1 MVSELQ
7 NKDYNELIKLLFN
20 DEKWEIRAEAAR
32 QIGIKSDGR
41 ATNLLYKALN
51 KEKDDL
57 VINRII
63 EAMGRIKDAK
73 ATMQIVDFLKKE
85 LEKESPD
92 KQRLFVIIESLM
104 KIGDKRAL
112 THLGILYET
121 CEGDIKKLTEEAFSC
136 IDPNWKENIKKIE

>member
-7 NKDYNELIKLLFN
+7 NKDYNELIKFLFN
-20 DEKWEIRAEAAR
+20 DEKWEVRAEAAR
-32 QIGIKSDGR
+32 QIGLTSDAR

-51 KEKDDL
+51 KEKDEV

-73 ATMQIVDFLKKE
+73 ATMPIVEFLKKE
-85 LEKESPD
+85 LEKEIHD
-92 KQRLFVIIESLM
+92 KQRLFVIVESLM

-112 THLGILYET
+112 TQLGILYES

-136 IDPNWKENIKKIE
+136 IDSNWKVNIQKA